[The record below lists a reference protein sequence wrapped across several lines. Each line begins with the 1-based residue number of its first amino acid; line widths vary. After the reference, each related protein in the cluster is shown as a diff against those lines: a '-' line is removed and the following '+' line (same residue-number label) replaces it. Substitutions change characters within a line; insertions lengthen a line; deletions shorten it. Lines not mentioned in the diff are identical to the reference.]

1 MSMWEALAASQR
13 GFLFGQNC
21 LCSSDRNP
29 EPDVLEQEGGAWFVI
44 AGRWLHGSEEVTWA

>member
-1 MSMWEALAASQR
+1 MWEALAASQR

-29 EPDVLEQEGGAWFVI
+29 EPDGLEQEGDAWVVI